1 MSDDLISRLLDKVNE
16 KLAKPRNDNG
26 HAALEDDYRRR
37 LAEVKAQLEWAKRNG
52 MP

>member
-16 KLAKPRNDNG
+16 KLAKPRNDNPD
-26 HAALEDDYRRR
+26 ALEDDYRRR